1 MVGNI
6 ESLIDELLHFPNQLI
21 RDIDILS
28 SEEKA
33 LLLKYCKGKR
43 AEVDEN
49 RFLSHGFRENT
60 LNNPDALAVDDG
72 VNKITFGELEKSSNS
87 IANDLREN
95 YNIGQ
100 GSRVALMLMR
110 DYHFPEIVLA
120 LNKINATFVPIDL
133 FYPIKRIEYMLNL
146 SQSEY
151 IIATRTI
158 ADSFDLKQKVIY
170 LEDLNDSDDVDVEIT
185 TMGDDLFTILFTS
198 GTTGLPKGV
207 MVSNSQ
213 IPRVGIS
220 FKEIFNYS
228 EGDVI
233 GHYLGFTFV
242 ASFVIY
248 ATLYF
253 GGCCRIFNEKE
264 QKDSLLLIKELKENH
279 LNSLILPPGIGI
291 PIYENEDLQLDYL
304 VLAGAK
310 LNELSKKE
318 KRTRLVNFYGTTEII
333 CGVTKIFDSKD
344 IKDNN
349 VPLGSPVANTDVYI
363 LDDENNQMPIGVPG
377 EICVSNN
384 FMSRG
389 YLDNPELTDEL
400 FIENPLSDSEYNKI
414 MYRTGDIGFYNF
426 DGEIEFLGREDDQ
439 LSVRGFRIES
449 DEILRIMNG
458 FKEILDI
465 YLDVDN
471 DNLIAYYTT
480 DDNLD
485 INEVKD
491 ALRDELPYYM
501 IPSLF
506 IELNEIPLNI
516 NGKIDKSRLKTAIN
530 NESVEIADEVIRAVA
545 DAFKE
550 VLNLDFVLIDDDF
563 IALGGNSLSAMK
575 LQLAVK
581 EKLGVYLSSNELIE
595 LSTPNKIANHIK
607 FNLNIH
613 TSIDDDNYTFD
624 KVWPLSESQ
633 LNVYLDESVNDM
645 GTAYNNPFKIDFND
659 NYSAEE
665 IRNALIKLF
674 EVFPVLKARILND
687 DGDLFFAFDDE
698 PEINEGSVNDIKSFV
713 KPFKFDKSL
722 SRFLIVENSL
732 CVDFHHMIFD
742 GTSLNILLN
751 RLISILSGQEADF
764 TDYGLLRQ
772 ISFEENIDSD
782 YMDGAHEFFS
792 LMLADVDEVHDLL
805 PSVNDDNDEFEFIDS
820 FDIDFD
826 DLNSF
831 LQSHNLTH
839 NQFFSSVFAYTLS
852 RFTGSDKILFN
863 IIEDGRGHID
873 LSDSV
878 GMFVKTLPVLID
890 CSNNDV
896 NSFLDYSSDLIN
908 SVMKYD
914 LYPFRALANDYDLN
928 SNILFQY
935 SHNLFSDVINK
946 DDLKYGVDELD
957 HDLNADLSFYI
968 FNNSDDK
975 LTIRILYSSTYSK
988 DFIEHFT
995 ESYKLILH
1003 EMIKVEELGNI
1014 NFTSD
1019 SDLEFLDS
1027 YNQTEHPLFFDDIMD
1042 AFNDNLTKHP
1052 EKILVS
1058 YNDVSYSYGE
1068 SAFIADAIG
1077 KKLADLGVEVQD
1089 CVSFLVP
1096 RSELY
1101 MFSVLGILSAGAVYV
1116 PLNDAHPD
1124 EHIKFMLHDTDSQ
1137 VIIVSDE
1144 TYERT
1149 KSLANNINLL
1159 NISDIVKKDVGNAS
1173 NLDISYGD
1181 LACILYTSG
1190 TTGVPKGVKI
1200 TRKSVINVADSYI
1213 ETYGLDK
1220 SDVYGLFSSIGFD
1233 VSSFV
1238 ISVVMRAGACLSI
1251 IPEEIRFN
1259 MSELN
1264 KYFIKQNVTHAFIT
1278 TQVGKLFM
1286 QSVDDTSLDV
1296 LLVAGEKLGDVE
1308 SPKDYLLIDAYGPT
1322 EAFAFVSS
1330 IDNNHKLDDSSV
1342 GMLNYNTKAYILDN
1356 QKRRVPLGAVGE
1368 LYLSGLQV
1376 AEGYLNRPEK
1386 NAKAFLD
1393 NPFDDNKDYN
1403 TLYGTG
1409 DLVRIL
1415 PDGSIGIV
1423 GRRDGQVK
1431 IRGNRVELSEVEIT
1445 IRNIDIIDDVTVK
1458 TIKNGDNHELV
1469 AYVVSSEDIG
1479 DDDLRNLV
1487 CDYVTKNEPEY
1498 MVPSFVVRLH
1508 TIPLNVNGK
1517 VDKSALPDVDLS
1529 TLHEEYVAPTNEIE
1543 RHIVDAFELV
1553 FNQKGIGLN
1562 DNFIHLGGD
1571 SITAIRVISLLE
1583 KNDIS
1588 CNARDILNYKTP
1600 YLIAQNV
1607 QSIESVSYDAVEGSI
1622 DLLPIQEFFFDQI
1635 NRDNFS
1641 QHFILK
1647 SNEKLDKDTLQ
1658 KSFNELYNVH
1668 DMLRARYDIDE
1679 KGDVNQEILPVHNQI
1694 CEINEY
1700 DISDDIEESLKEIF
1714 IKSFN
1719 SLNIDNL
1726 IEINLIHHNDA
1737 SYLMLIIH
1745 HLIIDGVSWN
1755 ILITDLTHIYNSLK
1769 VEKQISL
1776 SRPYPY
1782 KNWVDDVKDLLRNIS
1797 PEEKEHWTKIN
1808 ALLDDYS
1815 IKGDANPFAFRVDAN
1830 YDIDSLLMLSEEEY
1844 WALAIARAY
1853 KKTYGKDIIFNRE
1866 TYGRDESIAK
1876 LNRTIGWFTSQYPIL
1891 VNVDNDYDDV
1901 SLINDVY
1908 NLKTAFKEANN
1919 LGLNYYSLIY
1929 TTKELEFKP
1938 CPVTFNFLSSAFSF
1952 KNELFESFIPESSP
1966 DYEEMKQDLESY
1978 GITFNVVRNGN
1989 SYEITGDYAGNT
2001 YIGDEF
2007 NAFIE
2012 NIKYELEFIGNH
2024 KFEDDN
2030 VICCLSEAQ
2039 LGIYLDEKVHEKDVA
2054 YSTTGIFEYGH
2065 DYSINKIKDAI
2076 HAVIRKH
2083 PILKGRVLDTA
2094 NMPLLIC
2101 DSYPTV
2107 EMVDKGDCPDLI
2119 KPFDLDKS
2127 LARFFIVDS
2136 EDSRFVFYDIH
2147 HMISDATSHTI
2158 IKNNL
2163 KQALMGELDD
2173 AIDYGFVYASHD
2185 SFETQYGEKFKS
2197 AQEFFH
2203 NTFADIDDVQHL
2215 LGDVNG
2221 KIGSVSLPVRD
2232 IRENVELFAQNNNIT
2247 VGSLLNAVFAYTYS
2261 RFTGSDKVYYNF
2273 TEHGRHDDYMQ
2284 DAVGMFVRTIPVIV
2298 GCENK
2303 SVNDYVTNV
2312 ADLILKSM
2320 ANSIYP
2326 FRLTAREFNLSNDV
2340 AFEYNYDLNEFE
2352 VGDDIVVR
2360 DDADKV
2366 SDFLCVV
2373 NDLEDGFLI
2382 TVSHLDKF
2390 SQHTATQFV
2399 KVFKEVLIQILEKEN
2414 LGDIDYIS
2422 TEDIE
2427 LLDSYNKTEHP
2438 LVYNDILDAFND
2450 NLSKYPENRL
2460 VSCNDV
2466 SYTYAEGAYISD
2478 AIGKKLL
2485 ELGIKPQNCVGFLV
2499 PRSELYM
2506 FCILSC
2512 MSVGAVYV
2520 PLDDTL
2526 PDERI
2531 AFMMKDTDSRAIIAS
2546 DDTYERAKELA
2557 DDIAILNISDILK
2570 EDIKSFSSLPVGYE
2584 DIASILYTSG
2594 TTGVPKGVKITRRAI
2609 LNVATY
2615 YGETFGLDS
2624 SDVYG
2629 LYASIGFD
2637 AGMMSI
2643 FKAIY
2648 SGACLSVV
2656 PEEIRYNMYELND
2669 YFIEQ
2674 NVTHTIITTPV
2685 GKLFMREIDDSSLDY
2700 LFVGGEKLGEIESPK
2715 NCQLVDE
2722 YGPSEANNF
2731 ISSINNSDKIHSS
2744 SVGKLNYNSKAY
2756 ILDDEKRRVPCGAV
2770 GELYLAGYQI
2780 AEGYLNR
2787 EEETN
2792 KSFVENPFD
2801 EEEDYNTLYRTGDL
2815 VRILPDGSLAIE
2827 GRRDGQVKIRGNR
2840 VELSEVEN
2848 VIRQLDYV
2856 SDVTVQTIKSKSNN
2870 ELVAYVVLSHE
2881 IGDVKDCICDY
2892 VTKYK
2897 PDYMVPSFVMELDEI
2912 PLNVN
2917 GKVNRS
2923 ALPKVDLES
2932 LHDEYVAPRNETE
2945 KHIAEAFEYVF
2956 NQKDI
2961 GVNDDFVRLGGDSI
2975 TAIRVISILE
2985 KNDISCTA
2993 RDILNYKTPSLIAQN
3008 VQIVESI
3015 SYDAVEGTVDLLPI
3029 QEYFFDQVTSDNFS
3043 QYYILKSNEKLDI
3056 DTLQESFNE
3065 LCNVHDMLRADYSL
3079 GENGDVI
3086 QDILSVNTQICEINE
3101 YNISN
3106 DFEESIKDIFIKSLN
3121 SLDVES
3127 NLIEINLIHHKSTS
3141 YLMFIIHH
3149 LIIDGVSWDILI
3161 TDLTNIYN
3169 NLKAGKEI
3177 GLQRPYPYKNW
3188 VEDIKNLVNDI
3199 SPDEKRYW
3207 TKIND
3212 LLDDSSIKG
3221 YANPFIFDV
3230 DVNYDIDN
3238 LLMLSEEEY
3247 LALAIARAYNKTYG
3261 KDVIFKRETYGRD
3274 ESIAKINRTVGW
3286 FTSQYPILVYV
3297 NNDYSDVSLMNDV
3310 YNIKS
3315 AFNEANNLGLN
3326 YYSLIYTT
3334 KELEFKHCPVTF
3346 NFLSS
3351 EFSFKNELFE
3361 SIIPESLL
3369 DSEETDIYKHSLE
3382 TYGITFN
3389 VFRDGNSYR
3398 INGQYAGNTYIGD
3411 KFNKFIENIKSE
3423 LKFIGNYKFK
3433 DNNIVCC
3440 LSEPQLGIYLDEK
3453 VHKKGLAYSNPR
3465 IFNCDSSYTISEI
3478 EDAIHALI
3486 KKHPILKGRVLD
3498 TANMPL
3504 LICDSYPSIEIA
3516 NDKNYS
3522 NFIKPFDLDKSLAA
3536 FIIVDSEA
3544 GKSIIYNV
3552 HHIISDATTATLINK
3567 ELEQALMGKLDD
3579 EIDLGFVYA
3588 SRDSFEVQYDNKYES
3603 AQKFFQDNFAD
3614 IDKVQYLLR
3623 DVDGKIGSVGLP
3635 IRGIREN
3642 VESFTKKNNITVS
3655 NLLNAVFAYTYS
3667 RFIGCDKVYYNFT
3680 EHGRHEDYLQDAWG
3694 MFIRTIPV
3702 IVDCENRSVTDYVD
3716 YTSDLILKSMT
3727 NSIYPFRLLAK
3738 EFDLN
3743 NNVLFEYNHD
3753 LNEFEISDEILF
3765 RDDADEVSDFLCV
3778 VNDLEDGFVVSVS
3791 HLDKFSQNTAKQFVE
3806 SYKLILEQIISVDKL
3821 EEINY
3826 TANEDI
3832 VILDS
3837 YNQTEHDLD
3846 YEDIL
3851 DAFNYNLSKHPE
3863 NKLVEFNDLSYTYT
3877 EGAYIADAIGRRL
3890 IDLGVEP
3897 QDKVSFLVPR
3907 SELYMFCTLGVLS
3920 IAGIYVPLDD
3930 THPNERVEFMIKDT
3944 DSKVLIVSDET
3955 YERGRNL
3962 AKDRI
3967 ILNISDII
3975 NGEIRTL
3982 NKLDNTYGD
3991 LACILYTSGSTG
4003 IPKGVKITRKSLVNF
4018 IDFHVSDLDIL
4029 PEDVYGLFAS
4039 IGFDVAMAAIFSA
4052 IYSGACLNVIPN
4064 DIKLNISAMN
4074 KHFMKYGVT
4083 HTYITTQIAK
4093 LFINQIEKTSLKV
4106 LVAGGEKLGQIDEIR
4121 NYRIVDAYGPT
4132 EACVYVISADTANK
4146 IDYSSVG
4153 YVQNNTK
4160 AYILDKEFRRVPIGA
4175 VGELYLSGIQLADGY
4190 LNRQEETSK
4199 AFMSNPFE
4207 NNAEYGGLYCTG
4219 DVARLLP
4226 DGSYGIIGRRDG
4238 QVKIRGNRVELTEV
4252 ESVIRNMDNIED
4264 VTVQITKN
4272 NTNNELVAYVTLSKD
4287 LKEDLVDYV
4296 REYVLKHKPEYMVPS
4311 YVVKLD
4317 EIPLNVNGKVDK
4329 RALPDVD
4336 KTSLHAEYVAPRDE
4350 NEKEIVEAFE
4360 KALKI
4365 EKVSIYDDFIHLGG
4379 DSLTAIRLLSYI
4391 TSHDVTMADIFAF
4404 RTPEAIAKNMS
4415 DYSFD
4420 LDIYSLESGCPLN
4433 SAQINVFAD
4442 VNVYNKKNAYHI
4454 PGYIS
4459 IPKEYSLENILES
4472 LNKLLDAHPILSM
4485 RLSDK
4490 YEVNDNIDM
4499 SNLDLLKDLMTT
4511 AKKYGINEIIN
4522 LIKAYGADVRGL
4534 YNMLRTIIRL
4544 FKGEY
4549 PYLVKGAK
4557 PPISVETDV
4566 SADNIIDFF
4575 SESFDL
4581 YNYLSKFL
4589 IVENKDSYY
4598 LIYWIHHIVFDAM
4611 SAGVFQKD
4619 FMTLL
4624 NGGDVAFD
4632 DTFLKTSAFTHQIK
4646 NTEKFDEAGEFY
4658 EPILSNIDDVGVLR
4672 EDSLPE
4678 GYSSSV
4684 YDLEFDKAAF
4694 KSFLNKAGI
4703 SENVFFTSIFA
4714 YTLSQFSDGDKVL
4727 FTMIENGR
4735 DRFPESFIGMTS
4747 NVMPI
4752 IADCKNQSI
4761 SSFMEQMADTIY
4773 GALRHSYYPILLLYQ
4788 KYNFE
4793 VNILFQFIPNWIIDD
4808 FNIIDD
4814 TESHE
4819 IYNKVI
4825 NSFQDSLTEFLVQVY
4840 QNGTDY
4846 RLVFTNSNK
4855 YSDKMI
4861 NDFKDVYIS
4870 VLSKIINDDMSSNL
4884 NSIK

>member
-1 MVGNI
+1 M
-6 ESLIDELLHFPNQLI
+6 D
-21 RDIDILS
+21 
-28 SEEKA
+28 
-33 LLLKYCKGKR
+33 
-43 AEVDEN
+43 
-49 RFLSHGFRENT
+49 
-60 LNNPDALAVDDG
+60 
-72 VNKITFGELEKSSNS
+72 
-87 IANDLREN
+87 
-95 YNIGQ
+95 
-100 GSRVALMLMR
+100 
-110 DYHFPEIVLA
+110 
-120 LNKINATFVPIDL
+120 
-133 FYPIKRIEYMLNL
+133 
-146 SQSEY
+146 
-151 IIATRTI
+151 
-158 ADSFDLKQKVIY
+158 
-170 LEDLNDSDDVDVEIT
+170 
-185 TMGDDLFTILFTS
+185 
-198 GTTGLPKGV
+198 
-207 MVSNSQ
+207 
-213 IPRVGIS
+213 
-220 FKEIFNYS
+220 KEF
-228 EGDVI
+228 
-233 GHYLGFTFV
+233 
-242 ASFVIY
+242 
-248 ATLYF
+248 
-253 GGCCRIFNEKE
+253 
-264 QKDSLLLIKELKENH
+264 
-279 LNSLILPPGIGI
+279 
-291 PIYENEDLQLDYL
+291 
-304 VLAGAK
+304 
-310 LNELSKKE
+310 
-318 KRTRLVNFYGTTEII
+318 
-333 CGVTKIFDSKD
+333 
-344 IKDNN
+344 
-349 VPLGSPVANTDVYI
+349 
-363 LDDENNQMPIGVPG
+363 
-377 EICVSNN
+377 
-384 FMSRG
+384 
-389 YLDNPELTDEL
+389 
-400 FIENPLSDSEYNKI
+400 
-414 MYRTGDIGFYNF
+414 
-426 DGEIEFLGREDDQ
+426 
-439 LSVRGFRIES
+439 
-449 DEILRIMNG
+449 
-458 FKEILDI
+458 
-465 YLDVDN
+465 
-471 DNLIAYYTT
+471 
-480 DDNLD
+480 
-485 INEVKD
+485 
-491 ALRDELPYYM
+491 
-501 IPSLF
+501 
-506 IELNEIPLNI
+506 
-516 NGKIDKSRLKTAIN
+516 
-530 NESVEIADEVIRAVA
+530 
-545 DAFKE
+545 
-550 VLNLDFVLIDDDF
+550 
-563 IALGGNSLSAMK
+563 
-575 LQLAVK
+575 
-581 EKLGVYLSSNELIE
+581 
-595 LSTPNKIANHIK
+595 
-607 FNLNIH
+607 
-613 TSIDDDNYTFD
+613 
-624 KVWPLSESQ
+624 
-633 LNVYLDESVNDM
+633 
-645 GTAYNNPFKIDFND
+645 
-659 NYSAEE
+659 
-665 IRNALIKLF
+665 
-674 EVFPVLKARILND
+674 
-687 DGDLFFAFDDE
+687 
-698 PEINEGSVNDIKSFV
+698 
-713 KPFKFDKSL
+713 
-722 SRFLIVENSL
+722 
-732 CVDFHHMIFD
+732 
-742 GTSLNILLN
+742 
-751 RLISILSGQEADF
+751 
-764 TDYGLLRQ
+764 
-772 ISFEENIDSD
+772 
-782 YMDGAHEFFS
+782 
-792 LMLADVDEVHDLL
+792 
-805 PSVNDDNDEFEFIDS
+805 
-820 FDIDFD
+820 
-826 DLNSF
+826 
-831 LQSHNLTH
+831 
-839 NQFFSSVFAYTLS
+839 
-852 RFTGSDKILFN
+852 
-863 IIEDGRGHID
+863 
-873 LSDSV
+873 
-878 GMFVKTLPVLID
+878 
-890 CSNNDV
+890 
-896 NSFLDYSSDLIN
+896 
-908 SVMKYD
+908 
-914 LYPFRALANDYDLN
+914 
-928 SNILFQY
+928 
-935 SHNLFSDVINK
+935 
-946 DDLKYGVDELD
+946 
-957 HDLNADLSFYI
+957 
-968 FNNSDDK
+968 
-975 LTIRILYSSTYSK
+975 
-988 DFIEHFT
+988 
-995 ESYKLILH
+995 
-1003 EMIKVEELGNI
+1003 
-1014 NFTSD
+1014 
-1019 SDLEFLDS
+1019 
-1027 YNQTEHPLFFDDIMD
+1027 
-1042 AFNDNLTKHP
+1042 
-1052 EKILVS
+1052 
-1058 YNDVSYSYGE
+1058 
-1068 SAFIADAIG
+1068 
-1077 KKLADLGVEVQD
+1077 
-1089 CVSFLVP
+1089 
-1096 RSELY
+1096 
-1101 MFSVLGILSAGAVYV
+1101 
-1116 PLNDAHPD
+1116 
-1124 EHIKFMLHDTDSQ
+1124 
-1137 VIIVSDE
+1137 
-1144 TYERT
+1144 
-1149 KSLANNINLL
+1149 
-1159 NISDIVKKDVGNAS
+1159 
-1173 NLDISYGD
+1173 
-1181 LACILYTSG
+1181 
-1190 TTGVPKGVKI
+1190 
-1200 TRKSVINVADSYI
+1200 
-1213 ETYGLDK
+1213 
-1220 SDVYGLFSSIGFD
+1220 
-1233 VSSFV
+1233 
-1238 ISVVMRAGACLSI
+1238 
-1251 IPEEIRFN
+1251 
-1259 MSELN
+1259 
-1264 KYFIKQNVTHAFIT
+1264 
-1278 TQVGKLFM
+1278 
-1286 QSVDDTSLDV
+1286 
-1296 LLVAGEKLGDVE
+1296 
-1308 SPKDYLLIDAYGPT
+1308 
-1322 EAFAFVSS
+1322 
-1330 IDNNHKLDDSSV
+1330 
-1342 GMLNYNTKAYILDN
+1342 
-1356 QKRRVPLGAVGE
+1356 RRVPIGAVGE
-1368 LYLSGLQV
+1368 LYLSGIQL
-1376 AEGYLNRPEK
+1376 ADGYLNRQEETS
-1386 NAKAFLD
+1386 KAFMT
-1393 NPFDDNKDYN
+1393 NPFEDNEEYGR
-1403 TLYGTG
+1403 LYCTG
-1409 DLVRIL
+1409 DVARML
-1415 PDGSIGIV
+1415 PDGTYGIV
-1423 GRRDGQVK
+1423 GRRDSQVK
-1431 IRGNRVELSEVEIT
+1431 VRGNRVELSEVEIT
-1445 IRNIDIIDDVTVK
+1445 IRNMDIIEDVTVK
-1458 TIKNGDNHELV
+1458 TIKNRANHELV
-1469 AYVVSSEDIG
+1469 AYVVSSENIG
-1479 DDDLRNLV
+1479 DDELRNLV
-1487 CDYVTKNEPEY
+1487 CDYVSENEPEY
-1498 MVPSFVVRLH
+1498 MVPSFVVRLDA
-1508 TIPLNVNGK
+1508 IPLNVNGK
-1517 VDKSALPDVDLS
+1517 VDRSALPDVDLS
-1529 TLHEEYVAPTNEIE
+1529 TLHEEYIAPTNEIE
-1543 RHIVDAFELV
+1543 RHIVDTFELV

-1562 DNFIHLGGD
+1562 DNFIRLGGD

-1658 KSFNELYNVH
+1658 KSFNELCNVH

-1830 YDIDSLLMLSEEEY
+1830 YDINSLLMLSEEEY

-1853 KKTYGKDIIFNRE
+1853 KKTYSKDIIFNRE

-1891 VNVDNDYDDV
+1891 VNVDNAYDDV
-1901 SLINDVY
+1901 SLMNDVY

-1929 TTKELEFKP
+1929 TAKELEFKP
-1938 CPVTFNFLSSAFSF
+1938 CPVTFNFLSSEFSF

-2030 VICCLSEAQ
+2030 VVCCLSEAQ

-2054 YSTTGIFEYGH
+2054 YSTTGILECSQ
-2065 DYSINKIKDAI
+2065 DNSIDEIKDAI

-2136 EDSRFVFYDIH
+2136 EDSRFAFYDIH

-2158 IKNNL
+2158 IKNEL
-2163 KQALMGELDD
+2163 KHALMGNLDD
-2173 AIDYGFVYASHD
+2173 AIDYGFVYANHD
-2185 SFETQYGEKFKS
+2185 SFESKYDEKYKY

-2203 NTFADIDDVQHL
+2203 NTFADIDDIQYL

-2221 KIGSVSLPVRD
+2221 KMGSVSLPVRG

-2273 TEHGRHDDYMQ
+2273 TEHGRHEDYMQ

-2303 SVNDYVTNV
+2303 SVNDYVTDV

-2399 KVFKEVLIQILEKEN
+2399 KVFKEVLIQFLKKEN

-2438 LVYNDILDAFND
+2438 LVWNDILDAFND

-2466 SYTYAEGAYISD
+2466 SYTYAEGAYVAD

-2485 ELGIKPQNCVGFLV
+2485 ELGIKPQECVGFLV

-2531 AFMMKDTDSRAIIAS
+2531 AFMMKDTDSRVIIAS
-2546 DDTYERAKELA
+2546 DKTYERAKELS
-2557 DDIAILNISDILK
+2557 DGISILNISDILK
-2570 EDIKSFSSLPVGYE
+2570 EDIKSLSSLPVVYE

-2615 YGETFGLDS
+2615 YGETFCLDS

-2637 AGMMSI
+2637 AGVMSI

-2656 PEEIRYNMYELND
+2656 PEEIRYNMYKLND

-2685 GKLFMREIDDSSLDY
+2685 GKLFMHEIDDSSLDY

-2715 NCQLVDE
+2715 NYQLVDE

-2731 ISSINNSDKIHSS
+2731 ISSINNSDKIHYS

-2756 ILDDEKRRVPCGAV
+2756 ILDDEKRRVPCGAT

-2780 AEGYLNR
+2780 ADGYLNR
-2787 EEETN
+2787 EEETI

-2815 VRILPDGSLAIE
+2815 VRVLPDGSLAIV
-2827 GRRDGQVKIRGNR
+2827 GRRDGQVKVRGNR
-2840 VELSEVEN
+2840 VELSEVES
-2848 VIRQLDYV
+2848 VIRKLDYV
-2856 SDVTVQTIKSKSNN
+2856 SDVTVQTIKSSSNN

-2881 IGDVKDCICDY
+2881 IDDVKDSVCDY

-2897 PDYMVPSFVMELDEI
+2897 PDYMVPSFVIELDEI

-2923 ALPKVDLES
+2923 ALPEVDLES
-2932 LHDEYVAPRNETE
+2932 LHDEYVAPANETE

-2993 RDILNYKTPSLIAQN
+2993 RDILNYKTPSRIAQN

-3029 QEYFFDQVTSDNFS
+3029 QEYFFDQVTSDKFS

-3086 QDILSVNTQICEINE
+3086 QEILPINSKICEINE

-3199 SPDEKRYW
+3199 SPEEKRYW

-3221 YANPFIFDV
+3221 NANPFIFDV

-3261 KDVIFKRETYGRD
+3261 KDAIFKRETYGRD

-3286 FTSQYPILVYV
+3286 FTSQYPILVDV

-3315 AFNEANNLGLN
+3315 AFNDANNLGLN

-3423 LKFIGNYKFK
+3423 LEFIGNYKFK

-3440 LSEPQLGIYLDEK
+3440 LSESQLGIYLDEK

-3465 IFNCDSSYTISEI
+3465 IFDCDSNYTIGEI

-3516 NDKNYS
+3516 KDENYS
-3522 NFIKPFDLDKSLAA
+3522 DFIKPFDLDKSLAA

-3544 GKSIIYNV
+3544 DKSIIYNV

-3567 ELEQALMGKLDD
+3567 GLELALMGKLDD

-3614 IDKVQYLLR
+3614 IDEVQYLLR

-3642 VESFTKKNNITVS
+3642 VESFTKKNNITVN

-3667 RFIGCDKVYYNFT
+3667 RFTGSDKVYYNFT

-3702 IVDCENRSVTDYVD
+3702 IVDCENRSVADYVD

-3743 NNVLFEYNHD
+3743 NDVIFEYNHD
-3753 LNEFEISDEILF
+3753 LNEFEIGDEIVF
-3765 RDDADEVSDFLCV
+3765 RDDADGVSDFLCV

-3821 EEINY
+3821 EEIDY

-3832 VILDS
+3832 ALLDS

-3863 NKLVEFNDLSYTYT
+3863 NKLVEFNDLSYSYA
-3877 EGAYIADAIGRRL
+3877 EGAYIVDAIGRRL
-3890 IDLGVEP
+3890 IDLSVEP

-3955 YERGRNL
+3955 YERGYNL

-4018 IDFHVSDLDIL
+4018 IDFHVNDLDIL

-4039 IGFDVAMAAIFSA
+4039 IGFDVAMAAIFSV

-4074 KHFMKYGVT
+4074 KHFMKHGVT

-4093 LFINQIEKTSLKV
+4093 LFISQIDETSLKV

-4132 EACVYVISADTANK
+4132 EACVYVISADTTNK

-4207 NNAEYGGLYCTG
+4207 NNEEYGGLYCTG

-4238 QVKIRGNRVELTEV
+4238 QVKIRGNRVELTEI
-4252 ESVIRNMDNIED
+4252 ESVIRKMDNIED
-4264 VTVQITKN
+4264 VTVQISKN

-4472 LNKLLDAHPILSM
+4472 LDKLLDAHPILSM
-4485 RLSDK
+4485 RLSDE

-4522 LIKAYGADVRGL
+4522 LIKAHGADVRGL

-4557 PPISVETDV
+4557 PPISVKTD
-4566 SADNIIDFF
+4566 AGEDNIIDFF

-4598 LIYWIHHIVFDAM
+4598 LIYWIHHIIFDAI

-4761 SSFMEQMADTIY
+4761 SSFMEQMADTVY
-4773 GALRHSYYPILLLYQ
+4773 EALRYSYYPILLLYQ

-4808 FNIIDD
+4808 FNTIDD
-4814 TESHE
+4814 AESHE